1 LPNLQFQDIL
11 NKESLKSQWFGCLL
25 MMNHFLNESAGLRNF
40 ITKYPSY
47 QRHLDS
53 IHDQTKIKIFFVE
66 QAGVGIINRKYS
78 GDLYMNPLQKAAQ
91 IAVKDCMAVKPDETV
106 LIVTDPPKRAIAQAL
121 FEAALEYGK
130 EAYLLEMKERS
141 INGEEPPA
149 EVTEMMKLVKVVLCP
164 TSKSLTHTT
173 ARREACQAGARVG
186 TLPGITRQMMIR
198 TMSADYHQIAELT
211 YQVSEV
217 LTKGEMAHLTTP
229 LGTDIRIPIKGIK
242 AISSTGL
249 ITKPG
254 TFGNLP
260 SGESYLM
267 PEEGKSQGTFWV
279 DGSMAGIG
287 KIKSQPIKITVENG
301 LVVDVQGGR
310 EAKKLNQMIQKIGE
324 KARNLAELGVG
335 TNYLA
340 TITGLILEDEKVAGT
355 VHLALGNNT
364 SMGGT
369 VNVGFHVDGIITH
382 PTLLIDDFVLLA
394 DGKLQVK

>member
-1 LPNLQFQDIL
+1 MKKPA
-11 NKESLKSQWFGCLL
+11 K
-25 MMNHFLNESAGLRNF
+25 
-40 ITKYPSY
+40 
-47 QRHLDS
+47 
-53 IHDQTKIKIFFVE
+53 
-66 QAGVGIINRKYS
+66 GIITNNYS
-78 GDLYMNPLQKAAQ
+78 GEFFMNPLQKAAQ
-91 IAVKDCMAVKPDETV
+91 IAVRDCMAIKPDETV
-106 LIVTDPPKRAIAQAL
+106 LIVTDPPKKAIGQAL
-121 FEAALEYGK
+121 FEAAMEFAK
-130 EAYLLEMKERS
+130 EAFLLEMKERT

-149 EVTEMMKLVKVVLCP
+149 EVTEMMRSVKVVLCP

-173 ARREACQAGARVG
+173 ARRLACQAGARVG
-186 TLPGITRQMMIR
+186 TLPGITREMMIR
-198 TMSADYHQIAELT
+198 TMSANYHQIAELT
-211 YQVSEV
+211 YKVSEV

-229 LGTDIRIPIKGIK
+229 LGTDIHIPIKGIK

-249 ITKPG
+249 ITQPG

-287 KIKSQPIKITVENG
+287 KITSRPVQMVVENG
-301 LVVDVQGGR
+301 LVVDVRGGR

-335 TNYLA
+335 TNYMA
-340 TITGLILEDEKVAGT
+340 TITGQILEDEKVAGT
-355 VHLALGNNT
+355 VHLALGNNA

-369 VNVGFHVDGIITH
+369 VDVGFHVDGIITQ

-394 DGKLQVK
+394 AGQLQVK